1 MFRFNRASTG
11 TCLVLSTP
19 TSRRMLTGSIPGWK
33 VRGMATKTRRTK
45 DEKPLSKKE
54 LSKFKERLEE
64 LRDEVSERIRA
75 RAHSAR
81 VDEEDLIEE
90 MDQANRAT
98 EEAFNMRLLDKEVK
112 LLREID
118 YALKKFEDGSYG
130 ICEGTDEPIERRRL
144 EARPW
149 TRYSV
154 AYKEQLEREKK
165 GRASR

>member
-1 MFRFNRASTG
+1 MVI
-11 TCLVLSTP
+11 C
-19 TSRRMLTGSIPGWK
+19 GSVFGLKGP
-33 VRGMATKTRRTK
+33 RGEKMATRRTK
-45 DEKPLSKKE
+45 EEKPLTKRE
-54 LSKFKERLEE
+54 MAKFKKQLEE
-64 LRDEVSERIRA
+64 IRDEVSARIRD
-75 RAHSAR
+75 RASTAR

-112 LLREID
+112 LLREIER
-118 YALKKFEDGSYG
+118 AIAKFDEGEYG
-130 ICEGTDEPIERRRL
+130 ICEGTDEQIERRRL

>member
-1 MFRFNRASTG
+1 
-11 TCLVLSTP
+11 
-19 TSRRMLTGSIPGWK
+19 
-33 VRGMATKTRRTK
+33 MATRNRRAL
-45 DEKPLSKKE
+45 EAEPLSPDE
-54 LSKFKERLEE
+54 LEAFKARLLEIRAD
-64 LRDEVSERIRA
+64 LQSRIRE
-75 RAHSAR
+75 RANTAK
-81 VDEEDLIEE
+81 VDGADDLIEE

-112 LLREID
+112 QLREVD
-118 YALKKFEDGSYG
+118 VALAKFDEGSYG

-165 GRASR
+165 GRNFR

>member
-1 MFRFNRASTG
+1 
-11 TCLVLSTP
+11 
-19 TSRRMLTGSIPGWK
+19 
-33 VRGMATKTRRTK
+33 MATRTRKSET
-45 DEKPLSKKE
+45 EKPLTKKE
-54 LSKFKERLEE
+54 LEHFQKRLNE
-64 LRDEVSERIRA
+64 LREEVSTRIRERAETA
-75 RAHSAR
+75 RIDDAN
-81 VDEEDLIEE
+81 DLIEE

-118 YALKKFEDGSYG
+118 AALRKFAEGTYG
-130 ICEGTDEPIERRRL
+130 ICEGTEEPIERRRL

-165 GRASR
+165 GRASH